1 MRKPFSF
8 DTQLE
13 AARALAEQLRLE
25 AKVCVEFINEFARQA
40 AAVDDERFLVEN
52 GRFQAFV
59 ANGASLTNL
68 LAELVFV
75 LDTLT
80 VKISADLD
88 GFRGLTAGERLIGRF
103 SRQRMWRRHS
113 ARVRAAPVVERL
125 RDLLVKSEATAGVI
139 AIYRTIA
146 IDFHKLGEHGL
157 IGIVEQRRRLVEK
170 IDIARLRIRELNAKA
185 LTTQG
190 RIGLYGSRA
199 EWELMEQERRSLKA
213 EADRVAD
220 EEHGMREESQR
231 RERFINLFQVF
242 VDALNSQVGQCNA
255 LRRKMLIDTEE
266 RLLIYQAQV
275 DTDIPGSKVQI
286 SAELFPAIAGPI
298 ELFERNMLAPQELE
312 QRKRA
317 ADAVFASKF
326 EAFRQEPE
334 EGFAVPIIDTTE
346 ISRRLRFRFLRP
358 GFWPKKQ

>member
-13 AARALAEQLRLE
+13 AARALPEQLRLE
-25 AKVCVEFINEFARQA
+25 AKVCVDFVTEFARQG

-59 ANGASLTNL
+59 TNGASLTNL
-68 LAELVFV
+68 LAELVSV

-80 VKISADLD
+80 VKVSADLD
-88 GFRGLTAGERLIGRF
+88 SFRGLTPGEKFIGRF

-125 RDLLVKSEATAGVI
+125 RDLLVKSNETAAVI
-139 AIYRTIA
+139 ASYRTIA
-146 IDFHKLGEHGL
+146 IDFHKLAEHGL
-157 IGIVEQRRRLVEK
+157 IGIVEQRRRLVDR

-199 EWELMEQERRSLKA
+199 EWERMEEERRALKA
-213 EADRVAD
+213 QADRASD
-220 EEHGMREESQR
+220 EERGMREDSQR

-242 VDALNSQVGQCNA
+242 VDALNRQVGQCNV
-255 LRRKMLIDTEE
+255 LGRKMVIDTEE

-298 ELFERNMLAPQELE
+298 ELFERNMLVPQELE
-312 QRKRA
+312 HRKRA
-317 ADAVFASKF
+317 ADAAFANKF
-326 EAFRQEPE
+326 ETFGPEADDGSGEPL
-334 EGFAVPIIDTTE
+334 IDATK
-346 ISRRLRFRFLRP
+346 ISKRLRFRFLRS
-358 GFWPKKQ
+358 

>member
-13 AARALAEQLRLE
+13 AARALVEQLRVE
-25 AKVCVEFINEFARQA
+25 ARVCVDFIGEFVRQG

-52 GRFQAFV
+52 GRFQAFI

-68 LAELVFV
+68 LAELVSV
-75 LDTLT
+75 LDTMT
-80 VKISADLD
+80 VKVSADLD
-88 GFRGLTAGERLIGRF
+88 SFRGLTAGEKFIGRF

-125 RDLLVKSEATAGVI
+125 RDLLVKSDATAAVI
-139 AIYRTIA
+139 ARYRTIA

-157 IGIVEQRRRLVEK
+157 VGIVEQRRRLVDK

-190 RIGLYGSRA
+190 RIGLYGSRT
-199 EWELMEQERRSLKA
+199 EWERMEEERRALKT
-213 EADRVAD
+213 EADRAAD
-220 EEHGMREESQR
+220 EERGMRDESQR

-242 VDALNSQVGQCNA
+242 VDALNNQVGQCNA
-255 LRRKMLIDTEE
+255 LSRKIVIDTEE

-298 ELFERNMLAPQELE
+298 ELFERNMLVAQELE
-312 QRKRA
+312 HRKRT
-317 ADAVFASKF
+317 ADGIFASKF
-326 EAFRQEPE
+326 EAFRQDQVETSTAPL
-334 EGFAVPIIDTTE
+334 IDTTK
-346 ISRRLRFRFLRP
+346 IYRRLRFRFLRS
-358 GFWPKKQ
+358 

>member
-1 MRKPFSF
+1 M
-8 DTQLE
+8 E
-13 AARALAEQLRLE
+13 AARALVEQLRLE
-25 AKVCVEFINEFARQA
+25 ARVCVDFVKEFARQG

-59 ANGASLTNL
+59 TNGASLTNL
-68 LAELVFV
+68 LAELVSV

-80 VKISADLD
+80 VKVSADLD
-88 GFRGLTAGERLIGRF
+88 SFRGLTTGEKFIGRF

-125 RDLLVKSEATAGVI
+125 RDLLVKSNETAAVI
-139 AIYRTIA
+139 ASYRTIV

-157 IGIVEQRRRLVEK
+157 IGIVEQRRRLVDK
-170 IDIARLRIRELNAKA
+170 IDIARLRIRELDAKA
-185 LTTQG
+185 LTKQG
-190 RIGLYGSRA
+190 RIGLYGSKA
-199 EWELMEQERRSLKA
+199 EWERMEQERRALKS
-213 EADRVAD
+213 EADRVA
-220 EEHGMREESQR
+220 EEERGMREDSQR

-242 VDALNSQVGQCNA
+242 VDALNSQVGLCNA
-255 LRRKMLIDTEE
+255 LTRKMVIDTEE

-298 ELFERNMLAPQELE
+298 ELFERNMLVPQELE
-312 QRKRA
+312 HRKRT

-326 EAFRQEPE
+326 ETFQREPE
-334 EGFAVPIIDTTE
+334 EGCGGPIIDTRK
-346 ISRRLRFRFLRP
+346 ISKRLRFRLLRP
-358 GFWPKKQ
+358 KLLKKQ

>member
-13 AARALAEQLRLE
+13 AARALVEQLRLE
-25 AKVCVEFINEFARQA
+25 ARVCVDFVSEFARQG

-59 ANGASLTNL
+59 TNGASLTNL
-68 LAELVFV
+68 LAELVSV

-80 VKISADLD
+80 VKVSADLD
-88 GFRGLTAGERLIGRF
+88 SFRGLTTGEKFIGRF

-125 RDLLVKSEATAGVI
+125 RDLLVKSNETAAVI
-139 AIYRTIA
+139 VSYRTIV

-157 IGIVEQRRRLVEK
+157 IGIVEQRRRLVDK

-185 LTTQG
+185 LTKQG
-190 RIGLYGSRA
+190 RIGLYGSKA
-199 EWELMEQERRSLKA
+199 EWERMEQERRALKS
-213 EADRVAD
+213 EADRVA
-220 EEHGMREESQR
+220 EEERGMREDSQR

-242 VDALNSQVGQCNA
+242 VDALNSQVGRCNA
-255 LRRKMLIDTEE
+255 LTRKMVIDTEE

-298 ELFERNMLAPQELE
+298 ELFERNMLVPQELE
-312 QRKRA
+312 HRKRT

-326 EAFRQEPE
+326 ETFQREPE
-334 EGFAVPIIDTTE
+334 EGSGGPIIDTTK
-346 ISRRLRFRFLRP
+346 ISKRLRFRLLRP
-358 GFWPKKQ
+358 

>member
-13 AARALAEQLRLE
+13 AARALVEQLRLE
-25 AKVCVEFINEFARQA
+25 ARVCVDFIGEFARQG

-59 ANGASLTNL
+59 TNGGSLTSL
-68 LAELVFV
+68 LAQLVSV

-80 VKISADLD
+80 VKVSADLD
-88 GFRGLTAGERLIGRF
+88 GFRGLTTGEKFIGRF
-103 SRQRMWRRHS
+103 SRQRMWRRHG

-125 RDLLVKSEATAGVI
+125 RDLLVKSNEAAAVI
-139 AIYRTIA
+139 ASYRTIA

-157 IGIVEQRRRLVEK
+157 IGIVEQRRRLVDR
-170 IDIARLRIRELNAKA
+170 IDLARLRIRELNAKA

-199 EWELMEQERRSLKA
+199 EWERMEEERRALKS

-220 EEHGMREESQR
+220 EERGMREDSQR

-242 VDALNSQVGQCNA
+242 VDALNTQVGQCNA
-255 LRRKMLIDTEE
+255 MTRKMVIDTEE
-266 RLLIYQAQV
+266 RLLIYRAQV

-286 SAELFPAIAGPI
+286 SADLFPAIAGPI
-298 ELFERNMLAPQELE
+298 ELFERNMLVPQDLE
-312 QRKRA
+312 HRKRA

-326 EAFRQEPE
+326 EAFRQDPE
-334 EGFAVPIIDTTE
+334 EGSRGAIIDTTK
-346 ISRRLRFRFLRP
+346 ISRRLRFRFLRS
-358 GFWPKKQ
+358 

>member
-1 MRKPFSF
+1 VRKPFSF

-13 AARALAEQLRLE
+13 AARALVEQLRLE
-25 AKVCVEFINEFARQA
+25 AKVCVDFIGEFARQG

-59 ANGASLTNL
+59 TNGGSLTNL
-68 LAELVFV
+68 LAELVSV

-80 VKISADLD
+80 VKVSADLD
-88 GFRGLTAGERLIGRF
+88 GFRGLTTGEKFVGRF
-103 SRQRMWRRHS
+103 SRQRMWRRHG

-125 RDLLVKSEATAGVI
+125 RDLLVKSNEAAAVI
-139 AIYRTIA
+139 ASYRTNA

-157 IGIVEQRRRLVEK
+157 IGIVEQRRRLVDR
-170 IDIARLRIRELNAKA
+170 IDLARLRIRELNAKA
-185 LTTQG
+185 LTKQG

-199 EWELMEQERRSLKA
+199 EWERMEEERRALKS

-220 EEHGMREESQR
+220 EERGMREDSQR

-242 VDALNSQVGQCNA
+242 VDALNTQIGQCNA
-255 LRRKMLIDTEE
+255 MTRKMLIDTEE
-266 RLLIYQAQV
+266 RLLIYRAQV

-286 SAELFPAIAGPI
+286 SADLFPAIAGPI
-298 ELFERNMLAPQELE
+298 ELFERNMLVPQELE
-312 QRKRA
+312 HRKRA

-326 EAFRQEPE
+326 EAFRQDPE
-334 EGFAVPIIDTTE
+334 EGSRGASIDTTK
-346 ISRRLRFRFLRP
+346 ISRRLRFRFLRS
-358 GFWPKKQ
+358 

>member
-13 AARALAEQLRLE
+13 AARALVEQLRLE
-25 AKVCVEFINEFARQA
+25 ARVCVDFVKEFARQG

-59 ANGASLTNL
+59 TNGASLTNL
-68 LAELVFV
+68 LAELVSV

-80 VKISADLD
+80 VKVSADLD
-88 GFRGLTAGERLIGRF
+88 SFRGLTTGEKFIGRF

-125 RDLLVKSEATAGVI
+125 RDLLVKSNETAAVI
-139 AIYRTIA
+139 ASYRTLV

-157 IGIVEQRRRLVEK
+157 IGIVEQRRRLVDK
-170 IDIARLRIRELNAKA
+170 IDIARLRIGELNAKA
-185 LTTQG
+185 LTKQG
-190 RIGLYGSRA
+190 RIGLYGSKA
-199 EWELMEQERRSLKA
+199 EWERMEQERRALKS
-213 EADRVAD
+213 EADRVA
-220 EEHGMREESQR
+220 EEERGMREDSQR

-242 VDALNSQVGQCNA
+242 VDALNSQVGLCNA
-255 LRRKMLIDTEE
+255 LTRKMVIDTEE

-298 ELFERNMLAPQELE
+298 ELFERNMLVPQELE
-312 QRKRA
+312 HRKRT

-326 EAFRQEPE
+326 ETFQREPE
-334 EGFAVPIIDTTE
+334 EGCGGPIIDTRK
-346 ISRRLRFRFLRP
+346 ISKRLRFRLLRP
-358 GFWPKKQ
+358 KLLKKQ

>member
-13 AARALAEQLRLE
+13 AARALVEQLRLE
-25 AKVCVEFINEFARQA
+25 ARVCVDFISEFSRQG

-68 LAELVFV
+68 LAELVSV
-75 LDTLT
+75 LDQMTLN
-80 VKISADLD
+80 VSADLD
-88 GFRGLTAGERLIGRF
+88 SFRGLTASEKLIGRF

-125 RDLLVKSEATAGVI
+125 RDLLVKSNATAAVI
-139 AIYRTIA
+139 ASYRTIA

-157 IGIVEQRRRLVEK
+157 ISIVEQRRRLVDR

-190 RIGLYGSRA
+190 RIGLYGTRA
-199 EWELMEQERRSLKA
+199 EWERMEEERRALKA
-213 EADRVAD
+213 DADRVAD
-220 EEHGMREESQR
+220 EERTMREDSQR

-242 VDALNSQVGQCNA
+242 VDAVNCQVGQCNV
-255 LRRKMLIDTEE
+255 LSRKMVIDTEE

-286 SAELFPAIAGPI
+286 SADLFPAIADPI
-298 ELFERNMLAPQELE
+298 ELFERNMLVPQELE
-312 QRKRA
+312 HRKRTANA
-317 ADAVFASKF
+317 AFASKF
-326 EAFRQEPE
+326 EILRPEPDD
-334 EGFAVPIIDTTE
+334 GSSAPLVDARK
-346 ISRRLRFRFLRP
+346 ISKRLRFRFLRS
-358 GFWPKKQ
+358 